1 VFLADD
7 SAGARST
14 PAGPGSALQ
23 DSGAGFRL
31 DCGGG
36 ATALRAERKAP
47 RYRPPRGH
55 RPPVVCSGGGE
66 EKGVGRKRP
75 RRWGRELR
83 PGARRNAR
91 ADEPPLP
98 LPLPLPPISI
108 GKS

>member
-31 DCGGG
+31 DGGGDGG

-83 PGARRNAR
+83 PGARRNACV
-91 ADEPPLP
+91 DEP
-98 LPLPLPPISI
+98 PLPPISI

>member
-31 DCGGG
+31 DGG
-36 ATALRAERKAP
+36 ATALCAERKAP

-75 RRWGRELR
+75 RWWGRELR
-83 PGARRNAR
+83 LGARRNVR
-91 ADEPPLP
+91 AQMSRRSRPFPL
-98 LPLPLPPISI
+98 
-108 GKS
+108 GKAKRCAANL